1 MNAIVLGFNIRIKP
15 EILKFASQEKVLA
28 KNYKIIYELISEIK
42 DVLEGKQLAMVE
54 EIYGR
59 AKVLASF
66 PFEKTKV
73 LGIKVL
79 EGRLARGDK
88 IRLVRKEE
96 IVGESAVSSV
106 RVGKNPVSKVE
117 AGHEAGII
125 ITPFLD
131 FTIGDMIICHG

>member
-1 MNAIVLGFNIRIKP
+1 
-15 EILKFASQEKVLA
+15 
-28 KNYKIIYELISEIK
+28 
-42 DVLEGKQLAMVE
+42 MVE